1 MRKLL
6 FAIEI
11 LVLAAVL
18 GGLYYYN
25 QVTSRIETIIETP
38 EATVN
43 DEGVLQSEPLKNED
57 VPELH
62 GFKTIALFGI
72 DHRDQNEALSGENS
86 DTMIIASINYD
97 EKEIRLVSVYRD
109 TLVNIGDDIYAKA
122 NAAYAYGGAKQALT
136 MLNTNLDLNIS
147 EYVTIDFNAL
157 AAAVD
162 ALDGLDIPLSYAEI
176 VHMNNYCIETSEET
190 GRDYT
195 PVPLP
200 EPKPED
206 QEAIVDTYHLNGVQV
221 TSYCRIRF
229 TASLDMGRTERQRR
243 VIQMLVTKAKETGL
257 TRIFDIMD
265 EVFPMVKTNMT
276 LTEILTLAPSLMGY
290 GIGNTNGF
298 PMEYRFAETRGSV
311 IVPTDL
317 ISNVAELHEF
327 LYGEKDYKPTK
338 AVQERSETINSIVY
352 GAENGEGQTTEPSG
366 GEDGQGG
373 DDDTDFLWQPDS
385 TGSYNYYYGNTG
397 NTGSGSGTSYGSGSE
412 ITSGTGTGTGSTDY
426 STGGTDY
433 NTGGTGTSTGETD
446 YSTGGTDYNA
456 GGTGTSTGGTDYSA
470 GGTDY
475 SSGGTDTGTGGTDYN
490 AGGTD
495 YSTGGTDYSSGGTDY
510 SAGGVDTG
518 AVGTDYSTG
527 GTDAAA
533 PVGDELTSGM

>member
-97 EKEIRLVSVYRD
+97 AQEIRLVSVYRD

-176 VHMNNYCIETSEET
+176 VHMNKNRRTRKPSW
-190 GRDYT
+190 T
-195 PVPLP
+195 P
-200 EPKPED
+200 
-206 QEAIVDTYHLNGVQV
+206 
-221 TSYCRIRF
+221 
-229 TASLDMGRTERQRR
+229 
-243 VIQMLVTKAKETGL
+243 
-257 TRIFDIMD
+257 
-265 EVFPMVKTNMT
+265 
-276 LTEILTLAPSLMGY
+276 
-290 GIGNTNGF
+290 
-298 PMEYRFAETRGSV
+298 
-311 IVPTDL
+311 
-317 ISNVAELHEF
+317 
-327 LYGEKDYKPTK
+327 
-338 AVQERSETINSIVY
+338 TI
-352 GAENGEGQTTEPSG
+352 
-366 GEDGQGG
+366 
-373 DDDTDFLWQPDS
+373 
-385 TGSYNYYYGNTG
+385 
-397 NTGSGSGTSYGSGSE
+397 
-412 ITSGTGTGTGSTDY
+412 
-426 STGGTDY
+426 
-433 NTGGTGTSTGETD
+433 
-446 YSTGGTDYNA
+446 
-456 GGTGTSTGGTDYSA
+456 
-470 GGTDY
+470 
-475 SSGGTDTGTGGTDYN
+475 
-490 AGGTD
+490 
-495 YSTGGTDYSSGGTDY
+495 
-510 SAGGVDTG
+510 
-518 AVGTDYSTG
+518 
-527 GTDAAA
+527 
-533 PVGDELTSGM
+533 